1 MNMNEEEE
9 DFEIED
15 DWPEN
20 WNEEEPDVDW

>member
-1 MNMNEEEE
+1 MNEEEE
-9 DFEIED
+9 DFETED